1 MKSKQKSEL
10 KIVNRKASYNYAF
23 IESYVAGAVLLGSE
37 VKSVRANKVS
47 LTDAFCYFHNG
58 ELFLKNMQLT
68 PSDVNYTHD
77 PMRVKKLLLNKKELR
92 KLERDLIKGTT
103 IIVREVFTVNG
114 RIKIGIALAKGKKDY
129 DKRESLKDKDSKRD
143 MDKQLKNY

>member
-1 MKSKQKSEL
+1 MKTKQSEIRIL
-10 KIVNRKASYNYAF
+10 NRKASHNYTF

-37 VKSVRANKVS
+37 VKSVRASKVS
-47 LTDAFCYFHNG
+47 LVDAFCYFQNG

-92 KLERDLIKGTT
+92 KLERDLVKGTT
-103 IIVREVFTVNG
+103 IIVKEVFTING

-129 DKRESLKDKDSKRD
+129 DKRESLKDKDIKRD